1 MRTPPAAVL
10 RCAAAVLLAAL
21 AACETPPPPVGYP
34 EITFTHLP
42 PIGLDVAEVEFVQD
56 YLPPQAPPNVDHLFP
71 VLPSAVARRW
81 AADRIRAVGV
91 SRRARVIL
99 VNAAVTETPL
109 EKTTGLT
116 GVFTTDQAARYDATV
131 EVRIEIVGGRG
142 EALGHAR
149 AVARRSRT
157 VPENITLNDRDKVW
171 FDLTEAL
178 MRDLDKEL
186 ELTIRR
192 YLAKFVR

>member
-1 MRTPPAAVL
+1 MRTPPGAVL

-21 AACETPPPPVGYP
+21 AACETPPPVGYP
-34 EITFTHLP
+34 EITFIHLP
-42 PIGLDVAEVEFVQD
+42 AIGLDVAEVEFVQE

-81 AADRIRAVGV
+81 AADRVRAVGV
-91 SRRARVIL
+91 SRRARIVL

-131 EVRIEIVGGRG
+131 EVRIEIIGGRG